1 MLLSKLVQLLKL
13 IKSYFFKSKVQPL
26 MIHNSI
32 LDEKI
37 HVVIQT
43 IVGSNVH
50 LSLSVQK
57 NYVKY
62 EFCRYL
68 GISVVS
74 TNLEFATTGAPWTG

>member
-1 MLLSKLVQLLKL
+1 
-13 IKSYFFKSKVQPL
+13 

-68 GISVVS
+68 DISVVS
-74 TNLEFATTGAPWTG
+74 TNLEFATTGAPWMG

>member
-1 MLLSKLVQLLKL
+1 
-13 IKSYFFKSKVQPL
+13 

-57 NYVKY
+57 SYVKY

-68 GISVVS
+68 DISVVS